1 MAWLLVAIAGL
12 FEVAFA
18 VMLKLSNSFT
28 RLWPTLGF
36 ALAGIISF
44 GLLAI
49 ALRSLPIGPA
59 YAVWTG
65 IGAAG
70 TAVVGVWVFNDVMG
84 LARISGIALIIVG
97 VVVLNLS
104 STA

>member
-1 MAWLLVAIAGL
+1 
-12 FEVAFA
+12 
-18 VMLKLSNSFT
+18 MLKLSNSFT

-36 ALAGIISF
+36 ALAGAISF

-59 YAVWTG
+59 YAAWTG

-70 TAVVGVWVFNDVMG
+70 TAVIGVWVFNDVMG

-104 STA
+104 GTA

>member
-1 MAWLLVAIAGL
+1 
-12 FEVAFA
+12 
-18 VMLKLSNSFT
+18 MLKLSNSFT

-36 ALAGIISF
+36 ALAGAISF

-70 TAVVGVWVFNDVMG
+70 TAVIGVWVFNDVLG

-104 STA
+104 GTA

>member
-1 MAWLLVAIAGL
+1 
-12 FEVAFA
+12 
-18 VMLKLSNSFT
+18 MLKLSNSFT

-36 ALAGIISF
+36 ALAGAISF

-59 YAVWTG
+59 YAMWTG

-70 TAVVGVWVFNDVMG
+70 TAVIGVWVFNDVMG

-104 STA
+104 GTT

>member
-1 MAWLLVAIAGL
+1 
-12 FEVAFA
+12 
-18 VMLKLSNSFT
+18 MLKLSNSFT

-36 ALAGIISF
+36 ALADAISF

-59 YAVWTG
+59 YAMWTG

-70 TAVVGVWVFNDVMG
+70 TAVIGVWVFNDVMG

-104 STA
+104 DTA